1 MNAITQIHPLQT
13 SALVQSMLN
22 AIAADE
28 IAERLIPLSN
38 EYQAQALDA
47 ARLDRSEA
55 MRAALYDNYSG
66 DGVDHR
72 TLVPNFSALT
82 LARQNIKT
90 LEAAV
95 LEAEKAVVQSV
106 TATTGRTCPR
116 CGTSRTC

>member
-55 MRAALYDNYSG
+55 MRAALKIV
-66 DGVDHR
+66 GVDPDKLMR
-72 TLVPNFSALT
+72 
-82 LARQNIKT
+82 
-90 LEAAV
+90 V
-95 LEAEKAVVQSV
+95 L
-106 TATTGRTCPR
+106 
-116 CGTSRTC
+116 

>member
-55 MRAALYDNYSG
+55 KRAALKIV
-66 DGVDHR
+66 GVDPDKLMR
-72 TLVPNFSALT
+72 VLCAPLSPFAWRNSAPPISQPGSQQTARKCRRRLT
-82 LARQNIKT
+82 LMR
-90 LEAAV
+90 
-95 LEAEKAVVQSV
+95 
-106 TATTGRTCPR
+106 
-116 CGTSRTC
+116 